1 MITRLFN
8 DFSEETQHFCIDFQK
23 YCMDVRPNK
32 MLHCL
37 QKHKREMAKED
48 EYVQVQSS
56 QITQIVF
63 SFHIVIS
70 GLVTPLY

>member
-1 MITRLFN
+1 
-8 DFSEETQHFCIDFQK
+8 
-23 YCMDVRPNK
+23 MDVRPNK